1 MHRSLIFRAL
11 TLLAAF
17 SVAASLHAAD
27 KGLPTFTDA
36 TSAGPDFAVQG
47 EYSGEIETRDGK
59 VKHGVQVIALGEGK
73 FRAVAY
79 RGGLPGD
86 GWEKDHDLVSV
97 DGSLNDGVA
106 VFKGEHAR
114 GEIKDGAL
122 AVTSNSGDKLGEL
135 KKVERKS
142 PTLGQ
147 KPPAGAVVLFD
158 GTNPEAWKDGKLT
171 GSSMIGAGLLE
182 VGTQTKQSFGSCQ
195 LHLEFRTPFMPTA
208 RGQARG
214 NSGVYMEDTYEFQV
228 LDSFG
233 LEGKD
238 NECGGLYSIQAPQ
251 VNMCYP
257 PLSWQTYDFDF
268 TAPKF
273 DADGKKI
280 ANARVTLKH
289 NGVLIYDDFELPK
302 QTPGG
307 RGKEGGPGS
316 IALQN
321 HGNPV
326 NYRNIWLVEKK

>member
-1 MHRSLIFRAL
+1 MYRSISFSFSAI
-11 TLLAAF
+11 LAFAVF
-17 SVAASLHAAD
+17 AAVSHAAD
-27 KGLPTFTDA
+27 NKLPAYTDPA
-36 TSAGPDFAVQG
+36 AAAPDFAVQG
-47 EYSGEIETRDGK
+47 EYFGELETRDGK
-59 VKHGVQVIALGEGK
+59 VKHGVQIIALGEGK

-86 GWEKDHDLVSV
+86 GWEKADAPISV
-97 DGSLNDGVA
+97 DGSLQDGVA

-114 GEIKDGAL
+114 GEVKDGVL

-142 PTLGQ
+142 PTLGA
-147 KPPAGAVVLFD
+147 KPPAGAIVLFD
-158 GTNPEAWKDGKLT
+158 GTNTEAWEGGRITKD
-171 GSSMIGAGLLE
+171 GLLE
-182 VGTQTKQSFGSCQ
+182 VGTRTKQSFGSFQ

-208 RGQARG
+208 SGQARG
-214 NSGVYMEDTYEFQV
+214 NSGVYIQDTYEFQV

-238 NECGGLYSIQAPQ
+238 NECGGLYSIKAPRL
-251 VNMCYP
+251 NMCFP

-273 DADGKKI
+273 DADGKKT

-289 NGVLIYDDFELPK
+289 NGVLIYDAFELPK
-302 QTPGG
+302 ETPGG
-307 RGKEGGPGS
+307 RGKEGPTGQ

-326 NYRNIWLVEKK
+326 NYRNIWVVEKK

>member
-1 MHRSLIFRAL
+1 MYRSISFS
-11 TLLAAF
+11 LAAILASAAF
-17 SVAASLHAAD
+17 AVAAHAAD
-27 KGLPTFTDA
+27 NSLPAYTDPA
-36 TSAGPDFAVQG
+36 AAGPDFAVQG
-47 EYSGEIETRDGK
+47 EYFGDLETRDGK
-59 VKHGVQVIALGEGK
+59 VKHGVQIIALGEGK

-79 RGGLPGD
+79 HGGLPGD
-86 GWEKDHDLVSV
+86 GWEKGMDPITV
-97 DGSLNDGVA
+97 DGKVENGVA
-106 VFKGEHAR
+106 VFAGEHAR
-114 GEIKDGAL
+114 GEIKDGVL
-122 AVTSNSGDKLGEL
+122 SVTSNSGDKLGEL

-142 PTLGQ
+142 PTLGA

-158 GTNPEAWKDGKLT
+158 GTNTEAWEGGKITKD
-171 GSSMIGAGLLE
+171 GLLE
-182 VGTQTKQSFGSCQ
+182 VGTHSKQSFGSFQ

-208 RGQARG
+208 SGQARG
-214 NSGVYMEDTYEFQV
+214 NSGVYIHDTYEFQV

-238 NECGGLYSIQAPQ
+238 NECGGLYSIKAPRL
-251 VNMCYP
+251 NMCFP

-273 DADGKKI
+273 DADGKKT

-289 NGVLIYDDFELPK
+289 NGVLIYDGFELPK
-302 QTPGG
+302 ETPGG
-307 RGKEGGPGS
+307 RGKEGSNGP